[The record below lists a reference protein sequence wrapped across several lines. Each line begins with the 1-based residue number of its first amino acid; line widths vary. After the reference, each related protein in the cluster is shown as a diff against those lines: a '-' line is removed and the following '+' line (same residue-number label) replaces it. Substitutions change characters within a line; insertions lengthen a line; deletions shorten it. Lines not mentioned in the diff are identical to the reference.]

1 MWKCTGRGKETK
13 RLDRQRSIMMVY
25 WLYSICDVV
34 LVWLSENIPSARTKF
49 GPVSSDTWFWS
60 IRFSHYRF
68 LFPKPLVPRAIR
80 KKYTGDR
87 WSGYELAR
95 ESIKQ
100 TLSLAKSDGVQN
112 SSAASPEIQHR
123 TVWRTWLFIAY
134 SDKSFLTC
142 VTWKKV
148 QYYFELWFRFC
159 LRKMLSLGPGLRHQE
174 WSFDPH
180 EHSFL
185 SLYPNAL

>member
-1 MWKCTGRGKETK
+1 MTSFSYGYRKTFRAHELNSAQSPRIPDFEVSG
-13 RLDRQRSIMMVY
+13 
-25 WLYSICDVV
+25 
-34 LVWLSENIPSARTKF
+34 LVTT
-49 GPVSSDTWFWS
+49 V
-60 IRFSHYRF
+60 F

-159 LRKMLSLGPGLRHQE
+159 LRKMLSLGSGLRHQE